1 VNEDIQATFMHRFTS
16 LARTRV
22 SHALDATSR
31 RDPAAL
37 AVVVRDMHSLAGE
50 AGLLG
55 LAEVVPL
62 ARSGEDRARQ
72 LVGTA
77 SAEAADQMLDVLR
90 ALEQVV
96 ERLAAG

>member
-1 VNEDIQATFMHRFTS
+1 MNEDIQATFMHRFTS

-37 AVVVRDMHSLAGE
+37 AIVVRDMHSLAGE

-55 LAEVVPL
+55 LSEVVPL
-62 ARSGEDRARQ
+62 ARSGEDRARH
-72 LVGTA
+72 LAGA
-77 SAEAADQMLDVLR
+77 LSPEAADEMLGVLR
-90 ALEQVV
+90 ELEQLV
-96 ERLAAG
+96 ERLAAR

>member
-1 VNEDIQATFMHRFTS
+1 MNEDIQATFMHRFTS

-22 SHALDATSR
+22 IHALDATSR
-31 RDPAAL
+31 RDPTAL
-37 AVVVRDMHSLAGE
+37 ATVVRDMHSLAGE

-72 LVGTA
+72 LVGA
-77 SAEAADQMLDVLR
+77 PSAEAADAMLVVLR
-90 ALEQVV
+90 ELEQLVD
-96 ERLAAG
+96 RLAAR